1 MLAIRMRF
9 LAGRFHAT
17 PWGHHVNE
25 GVVEYPPSLWRLLR
39 SLVAT
44 FYRAF
49 PAPAHENGGDNE
61 AVAQLK
67 SILAKLSTPPEYH
80 LPNAA
85 IAHTRHYDQAN
96 DGVKFFDTFISV
108 NPTDELLWLW
118 RDAVLNEKEREALA
132 KLLAA
137 LGTFGRA
144 EAWCEAE
151 LLSEEEARSL
161 TATPSD
167 ATRLNSQPFTAND
180 SLAGLETMRLL
191 LPDAQANADQ
201 LFEML
206 KIETA
211 TMRQQK
217 HLEPE
222 GSCWVTYTRP
232 QNILQPRR
240 SKPINAK
247 RERRYT
253 VARFALSSS
262 VLPLVTDAM
271 PFAETARFALSRC
284 RAGNSYSPAL
294 TGKGGDGVPLA
305 GHEHAHFFVT
315 DEDEDGRLDHLTVYA
330 PCGFNRDDVGALGQ
344 LPPIKRY
351 KNLPKVRTVLLG
363 LGEKGDFKDALIFR
377 SAKRWRSMTPFSLPR
392 FANRGGGKPPRPR
405 DLPEAQLTRELRNR
419 GLPEPVKII
428 RVDSYRTD
436 KRPPF
441 RWLEFHTRRLRK
453 ETEGHG
459 LAGFE
464 IEFLEPVAGPIALGF
479 GCHFGLGLFAPVKD
493 EWKEL

>member
-44 FYRAF
+44 FYRVF
-49 PAPAHENGGDNE
+49 PARAHENGGHNDS
-61 AVAQLK
+61 VLQLK
-67 SILAKLSTPPEYH
+67 GILAKLSAPPEFR

-85 IAHTRHYDQAN
+85 VAHTRHYDQAN

-108 NPTDELLWLW
+108 NPKDELLWLW
-118 RDAVLNEKEREALA
+118 RDVALGENEREALA
-132 KLLAA
+132 GLLAS

-144 EAWCEAE
+144 EAWCEAG
-151 LLSEEEARSL
+151 LLSEDETRLLAEESN
-161 TATPSD
+161 D
-167 ATRLNSQPFTAND
+167 AFRLNSQPFTEAVSHVNQ
-180 SLAGLETMRLL
+180 ETMRLL
-191 LPDAQANADQ
+191 LPVASADADQ
-201 LFEML
+201 LFETL

-211 TMRQQK
+211 VMRKRKQ
-217 HLEPE
+217 LEPE
-222 GSCWVTYTRP
+222 GSRWVTYTRP

-240 SKPINAK
+240 SGPISVRNNK
-247 RERRYT
+247 SYT

-271 PFAETARFALSRC
+271 PFAETARFALSQC

-294 TGKGGDGVPLA
+294 MGKTKDGEPLK

-315 DEDEDGRLDHLTVYA
+315 DEDGDGRLDHLTVYA
-330 PCGFNRDDVGALGQ
+330 PCGFNRDDLGALGQ
-344 LPPIKRY
+344 LPSVKRY
-351 KNLPKVRTVLLG
+351 KNLPNVRTVLLG
-363 LGEKGDFKDALIFR
+363 LGEREDFEDAPLFRKG
-377 SAKRWRSMTPFSLPR
+377 KRWRSITPFSLPR

-405 DLPEAQLTRELRNR
+405 DLPEAQLVRELRNR
-419 GLPEPVKII
+419 GLPDPIRIEPVDGYK
-428 RVDSYRTD
+428 TE
-436 KRPPF
+436 KRPQF

-464 IEFLEPVAGPIALGF
+464 IEFAEAVRGPIAVGF
-479 GCHFGLGLFAPVKD
+479 GCHFGLGLFIPA
-493 EWKEL
+493 

>member
-49 PAPAHENGGDNE
+49 STRAHENGGDNE

-67 SILAKLSTPPEYH
+67 SILAKLSAPPEYR

-85 IAHTRHYDQAN
+85 VAHTRHYDQAN
-96 DGVKFFDTFISV
+96 DRVKFFDTFVSV
-108 NPTDELLWLW
+108 NPKDELLWLW
-118 RDAVLNEKEREALA
+118 RDVVLDEKEREALA
-132 KLLAA
+132 GLLNA

-151 LLSEEEARSL
+151 LLSEEEARLLTEESSDSL
-161 TATPSD
+161 KYK
-167 ATRLNSQPFTAND
+167 SQPMTANA
-180 SLAGLETMRLL
+180 SVAGMETMRLL
-191 LPDAQANADQ
+191 LPDMNRNADE
-201 LFEML
+201 LFETL

-211 TMRQQK
+211 MMRQQK

-240 SKPINAK
+240 SRTISTKGG
-247 RERRYT
+247 RQYT

-271 PFAETARFALSRC
+271 PFAEMTRFALSHC

-294 TGKGGDGVPLA
+294 TGKTKDGVPLA

-330 PCGFNRDDVGALGQ
+330 PCGFNHDDVEALGQ
-344 LPPIKRY
+344 LPSVRRY
-351 KNLPKVRTVLLG
+351 KNLPNVRTVLLG
-363 LGEKGDFKDALIFR
+363 LGQKEDFNGVSVFKT
-377 SAKRWRSMTPFSLPR
+377 AKRWCSVTPFSLPR
-392 FANRGGGKPPRPR
+392 FANRGGGKPPRLR
-405 DLPEAQLTRELRNR
+405 DLPEAQLVRELTNR
-419 GLPEPVKII
+419 GLPEPIKIR
-428 RVDSYRTD
+428 RVDGYKTE
-436 KRPPF
+436 KRPQI

-453 ETEGHG
+453 EMEGHG

-464 IEFLEPVAGPIALGF
+464 IEFPEPVTGPIALGF
-479 GCHFGLGLFAPVKD
+479 GCHFGLGLFAPIRV
-493 EWKEL
+493 E